1 MFTGIVTELG
11 RLIKIEKTVDGIVL
25 TIESKAMANH
35 LNVGDS
41 ISVDGVCLTTVG
53 CKKKNFQLEVTP
65 ETLRL
70 TNIGIRKEGDTVNL
84 ELAARFG
91 DFLGGHLV
99 QGHVDGTGIL
109 TKVCEEGNSKILRI
123 KASKRILCYCTLKG
137 SITLN
142 GVSLTIS
149 ALGKEW
155 FEVTIIPHTQEM
167 TNLCH
172 YKISD
177 LVNIEIDMIS
187 KYVELHIKKLLVGF
201 LMVFLTSIGGVQAAS
216 FDVIANT
223 ILVYENQ
230 SRGTTSEIVIRV
242 ARYQPDILME
252 WETFQD
258 QGTVQLLTSAVE
270 KAKSYTLRGLF
281 KVGVDMVSTDEM
293 TIWLSR
299 SQYDQLV
306 RKKTKKVFL
315 GSRYQKIKFS
325 RREKINISV
334 NKEINSCPVIVL
346 EDSRG
351 GEWCFIEDREN
362 PILAQYSTQMY
373 KTKLSRVVNPKKSAL
388 RWIKKLAPIR

>member
-1 MFTGIVTELG
+1 
-11 RLIKIEKTVDGIVL
+11 
-25 TIESKAMANH
+25 
-35 LNVGDS
+35 
-41 ISVDGVCLTTVG
+41 
-53 CKKKNFQLEVTP
+53 
-65 ETLRL
+65 
-70 TNIGIRKEGDTVNL
+70 
-84 ELAARFG
+84 
-91 DFLGGHLV
+91 
-99 QGHVDGTGIL
+99 
-109 TKVCEEGNSKILRI
+109 
-123 KASKRILCYCTLKG
+123 
-137 SITLN
+137 
-142 GVSLTIS
+142 
-149 ALGKEW
+149 
-155 FEVTIIPHTQEM
+155 
-167 TNLCH
+167 
-172 YKISD
+172 
-177 LVNIEIDMIS
+177 MIS

-270 KAKSYTLRGLF
+270 KAESYTLRGLF

-315 GSRYQKIKFS
+315 GYRYQKIKFS

-362 PILAQYSTQMY
+362 PIL
-373 KTKLSRVVNPKKSAL
+373 
-388 RWIKKLAPIR
+388 